1 MEKEKDV
8 KITEHKDGPNGV
20 KYFTYEEVEKEPIK
34 MDLVDLSKD
43 LLVGTYYDK
52 QGLRVYQIGLKK
64 VIYES
69 ISAFIFFEKRE
80 VFNSDKSIMRSTEE
94 VIFFNLLL
102 SISNSLSNHRSIP
115 SVGACVDEDI
125 LLFNLTHPEM
135 AALNR
140 FCQIWQLRLKP
151 EEEGSFE
158 HQCLIAMNTILAPLV
173 TMY

>member
-1 MEKEKDV
+1 MEKRKDV
-8 KITEHKDGPNGV
+8 KITEHKDGPNGL

-34 MDLVDLSKD
+34 MDVVDVSKD
-43 LLVGTYYDK
+43 LSVVTYINK
-52 QGLRVYQIGLKK
+52 NGFKKHQIQLKAEVYGVMLEFLNKEMADILNADR
-64 VIYES
+64 S
-69 ISAFIFFEKRE
+69 IR
-80 VFNSDKSIMRSTEE
+80 RSTEDI
-94 VIFFNLLL
+94 IFFSLLL
-102 SISNSLSNHRSIP
+102 GVSSSLSTSRLYMCGDGS
-115 SVGACVDEDI
+115 SST
-125 LLFNLTHPEM
+125 FNLTHSEM

>member
-1 MEKEKDV
+1 MEKGKGV
-8 KITEHKDGPNGV
+8 KITEDEEGPNGV
-20 KYFTYEEVEKEPIK
+20 KYFTYEEVEKEPVK

-52 QGLRVYQIGLKK
+52 QGLRVHQIGLKR
-64 VIYES
+64 VICES
-69 ISAFIFFEKRE
+69 ISDFISYEKRE
-80 VFNSDKSIMRSTEE
+80 VFNSEKSIMRSTEE

-102 SISNSLSNHRSIP
+102 SVSNSLSRIICIP